1 MVAGTQERAPTD
13 AREIADD
20 VAVGEDAIEVMS
32 QRQLIWRRF
41 KRHRLAMFATFV
53 VALLYTAVPFADF
66 YSSNDPREHHDRR
79 GYMPPQGL
87 RLFDG
92 WKPDLHVCEQIR
104 TKNEFLKIE
113 YEPNCATKV
122 DVRFFGKGY
131 TYKLLGLE
139 IDRHLFTVEEPYVI
153 KEGST
158 LQPADQVGG
167 IYLLGTDVQGRDMY
181 SRMMHGARL
190 SLLIGLAG
198 IFIALAVGVVLGAV
212 SGFYGGFIDN
222 LIQRS
227 IEIIRSIPT
236 VPLYLGLAAAFPA
249 DWSVER
255 RFFAITIVVSLFAW
269 TELARVVRGRFLAM
283 RQEDF
288 VTAAITAGA
297 SQRRIIFRHMLP
309 SFYSHIIAAST
320 LSLAFMVI
328 SETTLSFLGL
338 GLQAPAISLGVLLFA
353 AQNIQSVLLAP
364 WLLIPGVVV
373 VILVLCLNFM
383 GDGIRDAADP
393 YGS

>member
-1 MVAGTQERAPTD
+1 MVAGSQVGHQSDTPGSNISDVD
-13 AREIADD
+13 AE
-20 VAVGEDAIEVMS
+20 GEIEVMS

-41 KRHRLAMFATFV
+41 KRHRLAMVATVIVILFYV
-53 VALLYTAVPFADF
+53 VVVFADF
-66 YSSNDPREHHDRR
+66 LATNDPEDSEADRQ
-79 GYMPPQGL
+79 YTPPQWL

-92 WKPDLHVCEQIR
+92 IKPDLHVCRLVGTRDQFFRKVYERDCEQ
-104 TKNEFLKIE
+104 
-113 YEPNCATKV
+113 KV
-122 DVRFFGKGY
+122 DIRVFGRGY
-131 TYKLLGLE
+131 EYSLFGLKL
-139 IDRHLFTVEEPYVI
+139 DRHLFGVDHPELTAEDTVFI
-153 KEGST
+153 
-158 LQPADQVGG
+158 
-167 IYLLGTDVQGRDMY
+167 LGTDVQGRDMY
-181 SRMMHGARL
+181 SRLMRGTRL
-190 SLLIGLAG
+190 SLLIGLIG
-198 IFIALAVGVVLGAV
+198 IFISLMMGTVLGAV
-212 SGFYGGFIDN
+212 SGFYGGFVDN
-222 LIQRS
+222 VIQRG

-269 TELARVVRGRFLAM
+269 TELARVVRGRYLAM

-320 LSLAFMVI
+320 LNLAFMVI

-338 GLQAPAISLGVLLFA
+338 GLLPPAISYGTLLFT
-353 AQNIQSVLLAP
+353 AQNLQTVALAP
-364 WLLIPGVVV
+364 WLLIPGLFVVV
-373 VILVLCLNFM
+373 LVLSLNFM

>member
-1 MVAGTQERAPTD
+1 MVAGSQVGHQSDTPGSNISDVD
-13 AREIADD
+13 AE
-20 VAVGEDAIEVMS
+20 GEIEVMS

-41 KRHRLAMFATFV
+41 KRHRLAMVATVIVILFYV
-53 VALLYTAVPFADF
+53 VVVFADF
-66 YSSNDPREHHDRR
+66 LATNDPENSEADRQ
-79 GYMPPQGL
+79 YTPPQWL

-92 WKPDLHVCEQIR
+92 IKPDLHVCRLVGTRDQFFRKVYERDCEQ
-104 TKNEFLKIE
+104 
-113 YEPNCATKV
+113 KV
-122 DVRFFGKGY
+122 DIRVFGRGY
-131 TYKLLGLE
+131 EYSLFGLKL
-139 IDRHLFTVEEPYVI
+139 DRHLFGVDHPELTAEDTVFI
-153 KEGST
+153 
-158 LQPADQVGG
+158 
-167 IYLLGTDVQGRDMY
+167 LGTDVQGRDMY
-181 SRMMHGARL
+181 SRLMRGTRL
-190 SLLIGLAG
+190 SLLIGLIG
-198 IFIALAVGVVLGAV
+198 IFISLMMGTVLGAV
-212 SGFYGGFIDN
+212 SGFYGGFVDN
-222 LIQRS
+222 VIQRG

-269 TELARVVRGRFLAM
+269 TELARVVRGRYLAM

-320 LSLAFMVI
+320 LNLAFMVI

-338 GLQAPAISLGVLLFA
+338 GLLPPAISYGTLLFT
-353 AQNIQSVLLAP
+353 AQNLQTVALAP
-364 WLLIPGVVV
+364 WLLIPGLFVVV
-373 VILVLCLNFM
+373 LVLSLNFM

>member
-1 MVAGTQERAPTD
+1 MRQTVI
-13 AREIADD
+13 REDIEAE
-20 VAVGEDAIEVMS
+20 GEIEVMS

-41 KRHRLAMFATFV
+41 KRHRLAMAATV
-53 VALLYTAVPFADF
+53 IVAMFYLIVIFSDF
-66 YSSNDPREHHDRR
+66 LATNDPEDIEAGRQ
-79 GYMPPQGL
+79 YTPPQWL

-92 WKPDLHVCEQIR
+92 WKPDLHVCKLVGTR
-104 TKNEFLKIE
+104 DEFLRKV
-113 YEPNCATKV
+113 YAPDCDQKV
-122 DVRFFGKGY
+122 DVQIFGRGY
-131 TYKLLGLE
+131 EYSLFGLRL
-139 IDRHLFTVEEPYVI
+139 DRHLLGVNDPEVTAEDAIFI
-153 KEGST
+153 
-158 LQPADQVGG
+158 
-167 IYLLGTDVQGRDMY
+167 LGTDVQGRDLY
-181 SRMMHGARL
+181 SRLMRGTRL
-190 SLLIGLAG
+190 SLLIGLTG
-198 IFIALAVGVVLGAV
+198 IFISLVVGTILGAV
-212 SGFYGGFIDN
+212 SGFYGGFVDN

-269 TELARVVRGRFLAM
+269 TELARVVRGRYLAM

-320 LSLAFMVI
+320 LNLAFMVI

-338 GLQAPAISLGVLLFA
+338 GLLPPAISYGTLLFT
-353 AQNIQSVLLAP
+353 AQNVQTVALAP
-364 WLLIPGVVV
+364 WLLIPGIFVVV
-373 VILVLCLNFM
+373 LVLSLNFM

>member
-1 MVAGTQERAPTD
+1 MVAGSQTGTRSD
-13 AREIADD
+13 AEEIVDRNA
-20 VAVGEDAIEVMS
+20 EDEDEIEIMS

-41 KRHRLAMFATFV
+41 KRHRLAMAATVV
-53 VALLYTAVPFADF
+53 VALLYLVVVFADF
-66 YSSNDPREHHDRR
+66 LASNDPYDSDADRQ
-79 GYMPPQGL
+79 YTPPQWL

-92 WKPDLHVCEQIR
+92 WKPDLHTCKLVGTR
-104 TKNEFLKIE
+104 NEFFRKV
-113 YEPNCATKV
+113 YEPDCDQKV
-122 DVRFFGKGY
+122 DVQLFGKGY
-131 TYKLLGLE
+131 EYSLFGIKL
-139 IDRHLFTVEEPYVI
+139 DRHLFSINDPEVTAED
-153 KEGST
+153 T
-158 LQPADQVGG
+158 LF
-167 IYLLGTDVQGRDMY
+167 ILGTDVQGRDQY
-181 SRMMHGARL
+181 SRLMLAIRL
-190 SLLIGLAG
+190 SLLIGLLG
-198 IFIALAVGVVLGAV
+198 IFIALIMGTILGAI

-222 LIQRS
+222 FIQRS

-255 RFFAITIVVSLFAW
+255 RFFAITIVISLFAW

-297 SQRRIIFRHMLP
+297 SQRRVIFRHMLP
-309 SFYSHIIAAST
+309 SFYSHITAASS

-338 GLQAPAISLGVLLFA
+338 GLLPPAISLGTLLFS
-353 AQNIQSVLLAP
+353 AQNLQTVALAP
-364 WLLIPGVVV
+364 WLLMPGIAVVV
-373 VILVLCLNFM
+373 LVLSLNFM

-393 YGS
+393 YGN

>member
-1 MVAGTQERAPTD
+1 MVAGPQVGHQSDAPDTAMEAID
-13 AREIADD
+13 
-20 VAVGEDAIEVMS
+20 GEGEIEVMS

-41 KRHRLAMFATFV
+41 KRHRLAMAATV
-53 VALLYTAVPFADF
+53 VVILFYVVVVLADF
-66 YSSNDPREHHDRR
+66 LATNDPEDSEADRQFT
-79 GYMPPQGL
+79 PPQWI
-87 RLFDG
+87 RVFDG
-92 WKPDLHVCEQIR
+92 IKPDLHVCR
-104 TKNEFLKIE
+104 LVGTRDEFLRKV
-113 YEPNCATKV
+113 YEPDCDQKV
-122 DVRFFGKGY
+122 DIQLFGRGY
-131 TYKLLGLE
+131 EYSMFGMKF
-139 IDRHLFTVEEPYVI
+139 DRHLLGVNDPDLTAEDTVFI
-153 KEGST
+153 
-158 LQPADQVGG
+158 
-167 IYLLGTDVQGRDMY
+167 LGTDVQGRDLY
-181 SRMMHGARL
+181 SRLMRGTRL
-190 SLLIGLAG
+190 SLLIGLLG
-198 IFIALAVGVVLGAV
+198 IFISLVMGTVLGSV

-227 IEIIRSIPT
+227 IEIVRSIPT

-255 RFFAITIVVSLFAW
+255 RFFAITLVVSLFAW

-288 VTAAITAGA
+288 VVAAITAGA

-320 LSLAFMVI
+320 LNLAFMVI

-338 GLQAPAISLGVLLFA
+338 GLQPPAISYGTLLFT
-353 AQNIQSVLLAP
+353 AQNLQTVALAP
-364 WLLIPGVVV
+364 WLLIPGIFVVV
-373 VILVLCLNFM
+373 LVLSLNFM

>member
-1 MVAGTQERAPTD
+1 MVVGSQAGSQSETHPTSERD
-13 AREIADD
+13 F
-20 VAVGEDAIEVMS
+20 EDEAEIEVMS

-41 KRHRLAMFATFV
+41 KKHRLAMVATV
-53 VALLYTAVPFADF
+53 IVALFYLIVIFSDF
-66 YSSNDPREHHDRR
+66 LATNDPEDIEAARQ
-79 GYMPPQGL
+79 YTPPQWL
-87 RLFDG
+87 RIFDG
-92 WKPDLHVCEQIR
+92 WKPDLHVCKLVGSR
-104 TKNEFLKIE
+104 DEFLRKV
-113 YEPNCATKV
+113 YEPDCDQKV
-122 DVRFFGKGY
+122 DVQLFGKGY
-131 TYKLLGLE
+131 EYSLFGLRL
-139 IDRHLFTVEEPYVI
+139 DRHLFGVNDPEVTAEDSI
-153 KEGST
+153 F
-158 LQPADQVGG
+158 
-167 IYLLGTDVQGRDMY
+167 ILGTDVQGRDLY
-181 SRMMHGARL
+181 SRLMRGTRL
-190 SLLIGLAG
+190 SLLIGLTG
-198 IFIALAVGVVLGAV
+198 IFISLVVGTMLGAV

-222 LIQRS
+222 LIQRT

-269 TELARVVRGRFLAM
+269 TELARVVRGRYLAM

-320 LSLAFMVI
+320 LNLAFMVI

-338 GLQAPAISLGVLLFA
+338 GLLPPAISYGTLLFT
-353 AQNIQSVLLAP
+353 AQNVQTVALAP
-364 WLLIPGVVV
+364 WLLIPGIFVVV
-373 VILVLCLNFM
+373 LVLALNFM